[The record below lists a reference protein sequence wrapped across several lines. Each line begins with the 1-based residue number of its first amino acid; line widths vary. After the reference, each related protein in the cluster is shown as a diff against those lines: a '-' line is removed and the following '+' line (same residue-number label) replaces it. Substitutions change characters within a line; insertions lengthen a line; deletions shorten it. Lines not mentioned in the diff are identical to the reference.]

1 MMKMYFEKWFFKIFC
16 ASLLFAQIVSAQTL
30 NFTWMKGP
38 NTHNHA
44 GVYGIMGVPAAANTP
59 GSRCL
64 YASWKDASGNFW
76 LFGGQGH
83 FSSNLIG
90 DFNDLWKYNPTTNT
104 WTWINGNNTVNNAG
118 VYGTMGVSAPT
129 NKPGARIDAAC
140 WTDAFGNFWLYGGIG
155 YATNNTTQVAL
166 GDLWKY
172 NVSANEWV
180 WVNGTNAAAPPSVYG
195 TQGVLSP
202 TNYPGYRS
210 RSGYWADANGDFWL
224 FGGDGYATNSPQGG
238 TYLNDLWKYSVATN
252 EWVWMKGSTLYN
264 QFGTYGT
271 QGVATANTNP
281 GVRRNMVCWTDNMG
295 NLWLFGGDG
304 ASSNSFNGFFLNDLW
319 KYSIANNQWTWMKG
333 SNLLQ
338 QTGTYGTINIAAPAN
353 NPGARYGGFGW
364 CHPTTGD
371 LYLFGGQGYA
381 ASSSAILNDLWRYSP
396 STNQWVWLKGSNVGN
411 QTSVYGTQGVTSTSN
426 MSASRIYFR
435 GWLDAANNMWFFGGL
450 ALVGL
455 PLVEYYSDL
464 WKIDNCTP
472 PNVSIISS
480 KNTICRGET
489 ATLTAN
495 GATTYSWSTG
505 QTGNTTTVSPQIT
518 TAFNVSSTNSVGCTQ
533 QQSFLQQV
541 FVPPFIS
548 TSISEPQIC
557 AGHSVVLS
565 ATGASSYTWS
575 NGQTGTVA
583 IFTPTLPTSAFMPT
597 VQYTDGNN
605 CVNTK
610 SFTLTVLSSPT
621 ITIVSSN
628 TLICAG
634 ETITLTANGA
644 NSYSWQS
651 NVFANTKT
659 VTVAPA
665 NTDTYTVI
673 GSGNNNCTSQTS
685 FTQLVDACV
694 SISNKLDKTLAIKI
708 YPNPNSGSFFIE
720 HSAAIIFKLFNSIG
734 QLIKEERFDT
744 TNKHPVELNFAKGIY
759 YYSVMDENSIETK
772 GKLLIE

>member
-38 NTHNHA
+38 NTHKQ
-44 GVYGIMGVPAAANTP
+44 GTVYGTMGVAAAANNP
-59 GSRCL
+59 GARYL

-76 LFGGQGH
+76 LFGGSGYITTN
-83 FSSNLIG
+83 SISTLS
-90 DFNDLWKYNPTTNT
+90 DLWKYDPTNNM
-104 WTWINGNNTVNNAG
+104 WTWMNGNNTANNNG
-118 VYGTMGVSAPT
+118 VYGTMGVSSAT
-129 NKPGARIDAAC
+129 NKPGARSAPVC
-140 WTDAFGNFWLYGGIG
+140 WTDASGNFWMYGGTG
-155 YATNNTTQVAL
+155 YDASSNGLISL

-172 NVSANEWV
+172 TVSTNEWT
-180 WVNGTNAAAPPSVYG
+180 WIKGNNASAPISVYG
-195 TQGVLSP
+195 TQGVSAP
-202 TNYPGYRS
+202 TNNPGYRS
-210 RSGYWADANGDFWL
+210 HSGSWTDANGDFWL
-224 FGGDGYATNSPQGG
+224 FGGYGYAPNTPSNGS
-238 TYLNDLWKYSVATN
+238 YLNDLWKYSATTN

-264 QFGTYGT
+264 QLGTYGT
-271 QGVATANTNP
+271 QGMPAANNNP
-281 GVRRNMVCWTDNMG
+281 GVRCNMVCWTDNQG
-295 NLWLFGGDG
+295 DLWLFGGDG
-304 ASSNSFNGFFLNDLW
+304 ASSNSLNGFYLNDLW
-319 KYSIANNQWTWMKG
+319 KYSITNNQWTWMKG
-333 SNLLQ
+333 SNLSTQ
-338 QTGTYGTINIAAPAN
+338 SGTYGTMNVGAAAN
-353 NPGARYGGFGW
+353 TPGARYGSFGW
-364 CHPTTGD
+364 CNSTTGD

-381 ASSSAILNDLWRYSP
+381 ASSSAILNDLWKYSLT
-396 STNQWVWLKGSNVGN
+396 TNQWTWLKGSNVGN
-411 QTSVYGTQGVTSTSN
+411 QVSVFGTQGVTATTN
-426 MSASRIYFR
+426 MSASRVYYR
-435 GWLDAANNMWFFGGL
+435 GWIDAANNMWFFGGL
-450 ALVGL
+450 ALFAM
-455 PLVEYYSDL
+455 PAVEYYSDL
-464 WKIDNCTP
+464 WKIDNCIP
-472 PNVSIISS
+472 PSITINSS
-480 KNTICRGET
+480 KPTICIGET
-489 ATLTAN
+489 ATLTAS
-495 GATTYSWSTG
+495 GASTYSWSNM
-505 QTGNTTTVSPQIT
+505 QTSASITVSPLNNTSFIV
-518 TAFNVSSTNSVGCTQ
+518 NGTNSVGCSQ
-533 QQSFLQQV
+533 QQAYVQNV
-541 FVPPFIS
+541 FPATFINS
-548 TSISEPQIC
+548 SISNPQVC
-557 AGHSVVLS
+557 SGHSVVLS

-610 SFTLTVLSSPT
+610 SFSLTVLSSPT

-694 SISNKLDKTLAIKI
+694 SFSNQLDKTLAIKI

-720 HSAAIIFKLFNSIG
+720 HSVAIIFKLFNSIG

-744 TNKHPVELNFAKGIY
+744 ANKHPVELNFAKGIY